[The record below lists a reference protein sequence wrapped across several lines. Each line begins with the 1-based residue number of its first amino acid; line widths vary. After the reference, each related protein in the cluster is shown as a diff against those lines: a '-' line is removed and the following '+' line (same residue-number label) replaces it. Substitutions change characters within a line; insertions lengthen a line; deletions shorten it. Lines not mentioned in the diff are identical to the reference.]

1 MEGAMR
7 ERIEATVGQIA
18 RDEGVRVLYACESGS
33 RAWGFASADSDY
45 DVRFLYV
52 RPRAAYLRL
61 DAPRDVIERP
71 IVDEL
76 DVNGWDIFKALRLLR
91 KSNPPLLEWLFSPI
105 VYRETS
111 AAIAELREMAREH
124 FSGTAMF
131 YHYLHLVTGNFR
143 DYIRDKPEVILKKY
157 LYVLRPL
164 VAMLFLEQR
173 QAIPPTDFRQTLS
186 QIALP
191 SDVLARIE
199 RLVEQKASGAELGKG
214 DLDPALNAFIE
225 EHLARFAMPPFSVR
239 QDRSY
244 TARLD
249 ALLARMLD
257 EAEIAR

>member
-1 MEGAMR
+1 MEETMR
-7 ERIEATVGQIA
+7 ERIEATVDQIE

-33 RAWGFASADSDY
+33 HAWGFASADSDY

-105 VYRETS
+105 VYCET
-111 AAIAELREMAREH
+111 APAIAELRQMAREH
-124 FSGTAMF
+124 FSDTAMF

-143 DYIRDKPEVILKKY
+143 DYIRDKSEVVLKKY

-173 QAIPPTDFRQTLS
+173 QAIPPTDFRQALS

-191 SDVLARIE
+191 DDVRVRIARLI
-199 RLVEQKASGAELGKG
+199 EQKANGAELGKG
-214 DLDPALNAFIE
+214 DPDPALNAFIE
-225 EHLARFAMPPFSVR
+225 EHLVRFATPPFSVR

-249 ALLARMLD
+249 ALLVDILD
-257 EAEIAR
+257 EAEMAH